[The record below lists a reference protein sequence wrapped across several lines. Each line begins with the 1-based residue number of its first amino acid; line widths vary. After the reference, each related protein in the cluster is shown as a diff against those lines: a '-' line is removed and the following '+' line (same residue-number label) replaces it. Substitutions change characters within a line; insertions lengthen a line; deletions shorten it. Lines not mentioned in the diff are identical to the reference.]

1 LNERASFIVLGIE
14 SSCDDTA
21 AAVIE
26 NDKIL
31 ANVTATQTIHKAY
44 GGVVPELASRAHQK
58 SIIPVVDA
66 ALAQANV
73 NPEDLSAIAYTRG
86 PGLLGSLLVGSSF
99 AKSMAQSL
107 AIPALPIHHMK
118 AHVLAHFID
127 DGSPI
132 PPFPF
137 LCLTVSGGH
146 TQLLKVTAPDQFLI
160 LGETMDDAAGEA
172 FDKAAKMMGLPY
184 PGGPEIDRLA
194 EGGDPHAHT
203 FSRPTVGGHNF
214 SFSGLKTNILNYIEK
229 NRRRNPKFVEENLA
243 DLCASIRFT
252 IVEILMVALIKVA
265 EEEKIT
271 HIAMAGGVSANKGLR
286 RALEE
291 KATELKWHTYI
302 PKLEYC
308 TDNGAMI
315 AIAGY
320 FALLNG
326 EEGSINLA
334 ATARWRMD

>member
-1 LNERASFIVLGIE
+1 MNERASFIVLGIE